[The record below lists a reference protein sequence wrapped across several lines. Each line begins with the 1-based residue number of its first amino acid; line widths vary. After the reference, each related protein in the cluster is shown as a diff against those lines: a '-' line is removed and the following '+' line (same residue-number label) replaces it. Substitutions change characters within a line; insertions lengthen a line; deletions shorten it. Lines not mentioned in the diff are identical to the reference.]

1 MKVLVLAACLAL
13 STMAPA
19 LASFEEAIA
28 CGSETHSATGILKAA
43 SSDRRTLTIAH
54 DAIPGYMGAMTMSFE
69 LGAASQADGLAVGDR
84 VRFTFTAT
92 DDGRRVISKIEK
104 DAARK
109 AR

>member
-1 MKVLVLAACLAL
+1 MKVLLLAACLAL
-13 STMAPA
+13 STVAPV
-19 LASFEEAIA
+19 LVGFEEAIA
-28 CGSETHSATGILKAA
+28 CGSETYSATGIIKAA
-43 SSDRRTLTIAH
+43 SNERRTLTIAH

-69 LGAASQADGLAVGDR
+69 LGAASQAEGLVVGDR
-84 VRFTFTAT
+84 VRFTFTAS